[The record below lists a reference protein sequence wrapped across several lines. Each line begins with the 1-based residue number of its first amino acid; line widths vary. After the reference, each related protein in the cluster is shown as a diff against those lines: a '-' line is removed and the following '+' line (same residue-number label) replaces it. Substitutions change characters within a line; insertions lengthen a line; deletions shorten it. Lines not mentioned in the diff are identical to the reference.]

1 MGGMDMHP
9 HLANNGGVA
18 FHRKQGVKQMKKTFS
33 AAVALSVFAAPAIA
47 ANLENPLY
55 MPKQGAVYSK
65 TSAGVMYKVADDSKA
80 MQAKNHDGATEF
92 PIWRLQE
99 ELGYG
104 ILDNLEAYAKFGY
117 THDGDIDRKGMHLGR
132 AGLKYRAIDTDDGWA
147 WDLYADAQLGG
158 VSPMSGA
165 YTNQGFNYDNYSNGR
180 WGFHVGT
187 QFGKQWSKFSAAGFV
202 EVLRTFGNDNNEI
215 DVTGYNVELAP
226 GVYMPMTSLGF
237 ADEISVDLKSATE
250 VNAGLKMFYQ
260 LDDRWSFGGG
270 FTFKHHSDNGVEG
283 LASGLGTMPNAVAT
297 QLAVMQGQPAEAAAL
312 VGAAVQQKIVDGLM
326 SKVEDMEDGF
336 DEYIVNL
343 TAAYQLTDATQVAV
357 YGEYTFDESHA
368 QSQNGTDV
376 KAELGVRLNVQF

>member
-18 FHRKQGVKQMKKTFS
+18 FHRKQGVKQMKKTLS

-55 MPKQGAVYSK
+55 MPKQGTGYSK

-92 PIWRLQE
+92 PIWRLHE

-215 DVTGYNVELAP
+215 DVTGMPFPVDLTALGQ
-226 GVYMPMTSLGF
+226 GVVVFNNKQFGF
-237 ADEISVDLKSATE
+237 PDEISVDLKSTTE

-283 LASGLGTMPNAVAT
+283 LASDLGEIKTGMGAT
-297 QLAVMQGQPAEAAAL
+297 
-312 VGAAVQQKIVDGLM
+312 VDGALTANKAQEQAISKLM
-326 SKVEDMEDGF
+326 AVVEDMEDGF
-336 DEYIVNL
+336 DEYIVSL

>member
-1 MGGMDMHP
+1 
-9 HLANNGGVA
+9 
-18 FHRKQGVKQMKKTFS
+18 MKKTLS
-33 AAVALSVFAAPAIA
+33 AAVALSVLSAPAIA

-65 TSAGVMYKVADDSKA
+65 TSAGVMYKVADDSEAHK
-80 MQAKNHDGATEF
+80 AKNHDGATEF
-92 PIWRLQE
+92 PIWRVHE

-132 AGLKYRAIDTDDGWA
+132 AGLKYRAIDTDTGWV

-158 VSPMSGA
+158 ISEMSGS
-165 YTNQGFNYDNYSNGR
+165 YTANGFNYDNYSNGR

-187 QFGKQWSKFSAAGFV
+187 QVGREWNKFSAAGFV
-202 EVLRTFGNDNNEI
+202 EVLRTFGNDNNSI
-215 DVTGYNVELAP
+215 DISAMAAQANALVAAYGLTLLP
-226 GVYMPMTSLGF
+226 
-237 ADEISVDLKSATE
+237 DEISVDLKSTTE

-270 FTFKHHSDNGVEG
+270 LTYKHHSDNGVEG
-283 LASGLGTMPNAVAT
+283 LATDLPDVSAV
-297 QLAVMQGQPAEAAAL
+297 PAIAAQQAAL
-312 VGAAVQQKIVDGLM
+312 VNGLLA
-326 SKVEDMEDGF
+326 KVEDMEDGF
-336 DEYIVNL
+336 DEYVLNL
-343 TAAYQLTDATQVAV
+343 TAAYQMTDAMQVAV
-357 YGEYTFDESHA
+357 YGEYTFDEAHA

>member
-1 MGGMDMHP
+1 
-9 HLANNGGVA
+9 
-18 FHRKQGVKQMKKTFS
+18 MKKTLS

-55 MPKQGAVYSK
+55 MPKQGSVYSK
-65 TSAGVMYKVADDSKA
+65 TSAGVMYKIADGSDA
-80 MQAKNHDGATEF
+80 HVAKNHDGATEF
-92 PIWRLQE
+92 PIWRVHE

-158 VSPMSGA
+158 ISEMSGA
-165 YTNQGFNYDNYSNGR
+165 YTATGFNYDNYSNGR

-187 QFGKQWSKFSAAGFV
+187 QFGRTWSKFSAAGFV
-202 EVLRTFGNDNNEI
+202 EVLRTFGNDNNSI
-215 DVTGYNVELAP
+215 DISKSQLSALVAGGLLP
-226 GVYMPMTSLGF
+226 
-237 ADEISVDLKSATE
+237 DEISVDLKSTTE

-260 LDDRWSFGGG
+260 MDDRWSFGTGL
-270 FTFKHHSDNGVEG
+270 TYKHHADNGVEG
-283 LASGLGTMPNAVAT
+283 LATEYTDVAIPGMG
-297 QLAVMQGQPAEAAAL
+297 QLSSI
-312 VGAAVQQKIVDGLM
+312 VGAL
-326 SKVEDMEDGF
+326 EDQLSDMNDGF
-336 DEYIVNL
+336 DEYILNL
-343 TAAYQLTDATQVAV
+343 TAAYQMTDTMQVAV
-357 YGEYTFDESHA
+357 YGEYTFDTAHA